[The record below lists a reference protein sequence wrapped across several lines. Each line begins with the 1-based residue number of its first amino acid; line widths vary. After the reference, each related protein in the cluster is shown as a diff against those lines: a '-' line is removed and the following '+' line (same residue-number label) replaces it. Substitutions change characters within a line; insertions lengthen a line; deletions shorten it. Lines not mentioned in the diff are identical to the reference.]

1 MSKYLV
7 MWGSEGLEALVDIT
21 QYENFERKNVFN
33 ILADK
38 PQENNPLGAILF
50 SLKMRTQANAHRH
63 CELYAFTS
71 QDLEK
76 QDIETWFKKSPQT
89 IVDSIRDCGIKLM
102 SYKAD
107 SKPKII

>member
-1 MSKYLV
+1 

-38 PQENNPLGAILF
+38 PQENNPLGTILF

-71 QDLEK
+71 QDLE
-76 QDIETWFKKSPQT
+76 PQT
-89 IVDSIRDCGIKLM
+89 IVDSIRNCGIKLM